1 MLFFQQN
8 FSQSMLEK
16 FSFTSEAAQTSSRS
30 PLSFSEIAYA
40 KKGWIIYR
48 KDVTQLRPEA
58 CKIYRLLSEAEAD
71 GTKLEVF
78 RLE

>member
-1 MLFFQQN
+1 
-8 FSQSMLEK
+8 MLEK
-16 FSFTSEAAQTSSRS
+16 FSFTSETAQTASRS

-40 KKGWIIYR
+40 MKGWIIYR
-48 KDVTQLRPEA
+48 KDVTQLRPVA
-58 CKIYRLLSEAEAD
+58 CEIYRLLSEAEAD

>member
-1 MLFFQQN
+1 M
-8 FSQSMLEK
+8 
-16 FSFTSEAAQTSSRS
+16 
-30 PLSFSEIAYA
+30 
-40 KKGWIIYR
+40 KGSIIYR